1 MKNILLTFI
10 VFSSFYLNSS
20 ERFDASKIYNFSDE
34 IKIKSGHV
42 LYCAKTPYQGVKID
56 LWEEKFT
63 NFKYWDESDNAIEGA
78 PMADIENSKNYLKF
92 KVPPHGGEGPID
104 DMSVWRRWYIDKI
117 NLKFSYRFFWNGK
130 FLEPI
135 TGDCSTQPPDYIS
148 KLIN

>member
-1 MKNILLTFI
+1 MKNILLSLI
-10 VFSSFYLNSS
+10 VFSSFHLNSS

-34 IKIKSGHV
+34 IKIKSGKV
-42 LYCAKTPYQGVKID
+42 LYCDKTPYMGVKID

-63 NFKYWDESDNAIEGA
+63 NFRYWDESDNGIEGA

-117 NLKFSYRFFWNGK
+117 NLKFSYRFFGMEN
-130 FLEPI
+130 FLNPLQVI
-135 TGDCSTQPPDYIS
+135 VPLSHQI
-148 KLIN
+148 I